1 MNMANHAQLR
11 DNQERVLTE
20 LDQWF
25 QDNPDGNPIVDACVS
40 SGKSVMIA
48 EFCRR
53 AVLDF
58 PEYRARILMLVP
70 QKELVIQNWEKLV
83 PMMKDIYVGVISAS
97 LGRKDTGFN
106 KDVIIATVGS
116 VAKNPGSLGRID
128 LILIDECHLVNT
140 KDTGQYRKLINDCK
154 RYNPDIR
161 TIGWT
166 GTPYRG
172 NGVWL
177 TEGAERLFTDIA
189 ARITIREQLEHEPPY
204 ASPLVT
210 ATTDITVSAEGVKLN
225 SDGDYIVTDLA
236 KRLDQTELTQ
246 KIVKSIA
253 SLGQNRKKW
262 MIFCANVSHAQH
274 MTDELTS
281 LGIPVVM
288 VCGDK
293 KITPDS
299 ARTKALSNLKAG
311 RIRGIVN
318 VACMTTGVDVPD
330 LDLIALVRNTR
341 SPVLY
346 VQIAGRGMRIDP
358 TGQKQDCLWLDYTD
372 TTLVLGPVDQV
383 KGRGET
389 KTNRSEDSSETTAV
403 HKICPECGCQV
414 ATATNACKCGYQF
427 PSPTLKINETPNS
440 ANILAEEVFTTY
452 TVSKVTYSHY
462 RNLKKQDAPPT
473 LKVSYWSGMKMIV
486 SEWVCLEHTGYAK
499 AKAERWWNARINS
512 KIPLPTPAKIDDA
525 LKQTHFLKIPNS
537 IIVKEGSD
545 WPELIRCVFNE
556 DIFSTPIQE
565 EYYA

>member
-1 MNMANHAQLR
+1 MSNHHQLR

-25 QDNPDGNPIVDACVS
+25 QDNPEGNPIVDACVS
-40 SGKSVMIA
+40 SGKSHMIA

-70 QKELVIQNWEKLV
+70 QKELVIQNWEKLS
-83 PMMKDIYVGVISAS
+83 PMMKDIYVGIISAS

-116 VAKNPGSLGRID
+116 VAKNPGALGRID

-154 RYNPDIR
+154 KYNPHIR

-172 NGVWL
+172 NGIWL
-177 TEGAERLFTDIA
+177 TEGSERLFTDIA
-189 ARITIREQLEHEPPY
+189 ARITIREQLEHKPPY

-210 ATTDITVSAEGVKLN
+210 APTDITVSAEGVKTN

-246 KIVKSIA
+246 KIAKSIA
-253 SLGQNRKKW
+253 ILGQSRQRW
-262 MIFCANVSHAQH
+262 MVFCANVSHAQH
-274 MTDELTS
+274 MTDELNA
-281 LGIPVVM
+281 LGIKVVM

-293 KITPDS
+293 KITSDA
-299 ARTKALSNLKAG
+299 ARSRAMSDLKLG

-318 VACMTTGVDVPD
+318 VACMTTGVDVPG

-372 TTLVLGPVDQV
+372 TTMVLGPVDQV

-389 KTNRSEDSSETTAV
+389 KSMDKQGSESP

-414 ATATNACKCGYQF
+414 ATATTACKCGYEF
-427 PSPTLKINETPNS
+427 PSPTLKINETPS
-440 ANILAEEVFTTY
+440 GANVLAEEVFSTY
-452 TVSKVTYSHY
+452 TVSNVTYTHY
-462 RNLKKQDAPPT
+462 RSLRNPDKPPT
-473 LKVSYWSGMKMIV
+473 LKVSYWSGMKIIV
-486 SEWVCLEHTGYAK
+486 SEWVCLEHDGYAK
-499 AKAERWWNARINS
+499 AKADRWWSTRINS
-512 KIPLPTPAKIDDA
+512 KIPLPIPVTIDEA
-525 LKQTHFLKIPNS
+525 LKQTHFLKMPAS
-537 IIVKEGSD
+537 IIVKEGGAD

-556 DIFSTPIQE
+556 DIFSETTEQE
-565 EYYA
+565 ETHA